1 MAKLLPRN
9 EGTVDRTIRVLF
21 GIGLISLVFVGPQSP
36 WGWVGLMPLITGL
49 IGSCPGYTI
58 FGMTTYG
65 KTDGAG

>member
-21 GIGLISLVFVGPQSP
+21 GIGLISLVFVGPQTP

-58 FGMTTYG
+58 FGMSTCG
-65 KTDGAG
+65 KQRDAG